1 MAYQIKTTGA
11 FERDFKRC
19 EKRGLPMEELRT
31 VMKILAENGC
41 LPEEYKPHKLVG
53 NRRNQWE
60 CHIRPNWLLIW
71 EQHDLELILIML
83 NTGSHSDVFGKTRR

>member
-41 LPEEYKPHKLVG
+41 LPEEYKPHKL
-53 NRRNQWE
+53 
-60 CHIRPNWLLIW
+60 
-71 EQHDLELILIML
+71 